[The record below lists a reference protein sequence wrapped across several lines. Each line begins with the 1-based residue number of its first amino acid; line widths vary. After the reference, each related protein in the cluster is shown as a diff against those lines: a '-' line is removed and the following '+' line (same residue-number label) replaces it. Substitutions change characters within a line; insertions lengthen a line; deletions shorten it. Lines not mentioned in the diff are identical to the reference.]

1 MGVGSPRIYLL
12 MGLMTGQCS
21 EGPPSMETAAPE
33 PEPETDPEL
42 IGGNQPHRQD
52 NPVHAIHEEIMIEPL
67 DPSLAAPPGPPA
79 LQPKP
84 RPKRPTWVH
93 ATGTR
98 VTRIKKARAY
108 LRKRA
113 WVPGQ
118 AHERHT
124 ALFIV
129 MGNLRLYHQLPI
141 NLALSM
147 VMEHFNPRC
156 LDAPFTDGEIRTEY
170 RRAGLPG
177 MYPTLGVSDPRAIKK
192 EARLE
197 LQKEIR
203 RFSRRHLAPGGSC
216 TPASVLEAFIAFR
229 GGVPI
234 SNVVFGRA
242 FAVVTGIRRKTPFG
256 VPTYPDVHLV
266 EPVSVRRKAA

>member
-1 MGVGSPRIYLL
+1 MIQPLHPSP
-12 MGLMTGQCS
+12 
-21 EGPPSMETAAPE
+21 AA
-33 PEPETDPEL
+33 
-42 IGGNQPHRQD
+42 
-52 NPVHAIHEEIMIEPL
+52 
-67 DPSLAAPPGPPA
+67 PPA

-84 RPKRPTWVH
+84 RPKRPIWVT
-93 ATGTR
+93 ATGR
-98 VTRIKKARAY
+98 RITRIKKARAY
-108 LRKRA
+108 LRKRS
-113 WVPGQ
+113 WVPEQ

-147 VMEHFNPRC
+147 VMEHYNPRC
-156 LDAPFTDGEIRTEY
+156 LDAPFTGDEIRAEY
-170 RRAGLPG
+170 RRAGLTG
-177 MYPTLGVSDPRAIKK
+177 MYPTLGVSDPRAKKK
-192 EARLE
+192 EARLA

-203 RFSRRHLAPGGSC
+203 RFHRTSMAPGGSC

-256 VPTYPDVHLV
+256 VATYPDVHLV
-266 EPVSVRRKAA
+266 ESISAHRKVA

>member
-1 MGVGSPRIYLL
+1 MIQPLHPSP
-12 MGLMTGQCS
+12 
-21 EGPPSMETAAPE
+21 AA
-33 PEPETDPEL
+33 
-42 IGGNQPHRQD
+42 
-52 NPVHAIHEEIMIEPL
+52 
-67 DPSLAAPPGPPA
+67 PPA

-84 RPKRPTWVH
+84 RPKRPIWVT
-93 ATGTR
+93 ATGR
-98 VTRIKKARAY
+98 RITRIKKARAY

-113 WVPGQ
+113 WVPEQ

-147 VMEHFNPRC
+147 VMEHYNPRC
-156 LDAPFTDGEIRTEY
+156 LDAPFTGDEIRAEY
-170 RRAGLPG
+170 RRAGLTG
-177 MYPTLGVSDPRAIKK
+177 MYPTLGVSDPRAKKK
-192 EARLE
+192 EARLA

-203 RFSRRHLAPGGSC
+203 RFHRTSMAPGGSC

-256 VPTYPDVHLV
+256 VATYPDIHLV
-266 EPVSVRRKAA
+266 ESIRVPRKAA

>member
-1 MGVGSPRIYLL
+1 MAGDESVNVTHPVRRNACARDLSR
-12 MGLMTGQCS
+12 TR
-21 EGPPSMETAAPE
+21 
-33 PEPETDPEL
+33 
-42 IGGNQPHRQD
+42 GGNQPHERGRA
-52 NPVHAIHEEIMIEPL
+52 VHAPHEVFMIEPL
-67 DPSLAAPPGPPA
+67 LTSLAAPPA

-93 ATGTR
+93 ATGR
-98 VTRIKKARAY
+98 RITRIKKARTY

-113 WVPGQ
+113 WIPEQ

-129 MGNLRLYHQLPI
+129 MGNLRLYHQLPVDWAL
-141 NLALSM
+141 NL
-147 VMEHFNPRC
+147 VMEHYNPRC
-156 LDAPFTDGEIRTEY
+156 VDAPFTDEEIRTEY
-170 RRAGLPG
+170 RRAGQPG

-234 SNVVFGRA
+234 SNVVFGRELA
-242 FAVVTGIRRKTPFG
+242 AVTGIRRKTPFG
-256 VPTYPDVHLV
+256 VPTYPGIHLV
-266 EPVSVRRKAA
+266 EPVSARRKVA